1 MIAVI
6 DNNNTLIYI
15 GNSIELLPSS
25 LLEQDMFGRK
35 SIYRHIQVSERPK
48 GMMLVWNDNLGVFE
62 DTLKLSP
69 DPSTDIASLI
79 KENENLKEQLKL
91 IKTHLG
97 L

>member
-62 DTLKLSP
+62 DTVKLSP
-69 DPSTDIASLI
+69 PLPDVDSLI
-79 KENENLKEQLKL
+79 KENENLKEQLNL